1 MGLTK
6 PNYRLTLSGNV
17 VKKNYVKSIS
27 FKDEIDNKSDEI
39 TVQTTR
45 EFPRPSFGDVVTLEL
60 GYKDSGL
67 SFMGKFFVQS
77 HTITNQN
84 LTFRATGADWT
95 EELKKKKNRKWENID
110 ISGIVG
116 KIAGEHGLGNKCD
129 KSHFF
134 RHEAQTHES
143 DIHFLQ
149 RLAKFLD
156 STLSIKNAKILFLD
170 KNTSKPQYSCNFK
183 EAISTSIELVNK
195 TKYKSAKMTYRDTKK
210 NKDIT
215 VTVGGGTPVLE
226 LKKSLDSFSKTDTP
240 LKENAKT
247 FAQHQLDLANV
258 GTIRG
263 RVTIDGS
270 TSPKAGGEINVKK
283 SKYDDG
289 IYKIKRVTHTLNSN
303 GWVSVVEF
311 EG

>member
-6 PNYRLTLSGNV
+6 PDYILTLSGNV
-17 VKKNYVKSIS
+17 VKKKYVKSIN

-39 TVQTTR
+39 TVVTTR

-67 SFMGKFFVQS
+67 SFVGKFFIQS
-77 HTITNQN
+77 STITNNN

-95 EELKKKKNRKWENID
+95 EELKKKKNRKWENIE
-110 ISGIVG
+110 IGGIVS
-116 KIAGEHGLGNKCD
+116 KIAGEHGLSNKCD

-134 RHEAQTHES
+134 RHEAQAHES
-143 DIHFLQ
+143 DIHFLH

-156 STLSIKNAKILFLD
+156 STLSIKNATIIFLD
-170 KNTSKPQYSCNFK
+170 KNQPKPQYLCNFK

-195 TKYKSAKMTYRDTKK
+195 TKYKSAKMTYRDSKK
-210 NKDIT
+210 NTDVV
-215 VTVGGGTPVLE
+215 VTVGGGKPILE
-226 LKKSLDSFSKTDTP
+226 LKKSLDTFSKTDTP

-258 GTIRG
+258 GTVRG
-263 RVTIDGS
+263 RVTIVGS
-270 TSPKAGGEINVKK
+270 TSPKAGGEINVIN

-289 IYKIKRVTHTLNSN
+289 VYKIKRVTHTLGGS
-303 GWVSVVEF
+303 GWVSVLEF